1 KMVIDDVQ
9 FFSILKGKRIKLTLR
24 TGSYLGVVQRINP
37 NKTLVLRLLV
47 TVTMIFCADDDDDDD
62 EAEYINFEVIDEIH
76 EKFIPAVM
84 HIKRQHVI
92 GVGAEGV
99 EVFQNG
105 RLCWLQIATKKKVY
119 LFDVLLLGAR
129 AFKNG
134 LSMILESR
142 HILKV
147 IHDCRA
153 IAGCLIA
160 QFGVK
165 LANIF
170 DTQVADVMSFYSET
184 GGFLPDRVSTLQEVV
199 SLHLK
204 VPSSQLST
212 LQIKSQLTKIWYKR
226 PCPVPLLKV
235 MAVSVIHLQP
245 LRLVLLD
252 ALMTDYMALVDSY
265 LNSSHY
271 EPDELSFTCLHLQE
285 SALELPRE
293 LRQLDLIRS
302 ERQEWAA
309 GHYPVTEQG
318 LLARFSP
325 KPQSSSQT
333 SPAGEERSETRPD
346 ALEPATVESPS
357 SLQVDLGITQPAMS
371 PLKVARVSSVDV
383 HASSNL
389 EAQPLVPATVSDLK
403 KQMSPS
409 ASEDRGCTEVLM
421 DMMSRG
427 RPFGKESCNPTLPSA
442 GRGFLLQMPPAQVPF
457 SDPRHLHWGHQKSSW
472 DEDVSSKA
480 ETYTYTGN
488 NAVV

>member
-1 KMVIDDVQ
+1 M
-9 FFSILKGKRIKLTLR
+9 
-24 TGSYLGVVQRINP
+24 
-37 NKTLVLRLLV
+37 
-47 TVTMIFCADDDDDDD
+47 
-62 EAEYINFEVIDEIH
+62 VIDEIH

-212 LQIKSQLTKIWYKR
+212 LQIKSQLTKVQHTVTIWYKR

-271 EPDELSFTCLHLQE
+271 EPDEVEHVSMVGNIKPINFFE